1 MKTNENLTLFRVE
14 AGVLCAG
21 RRETTVGNVDNLD
34 LKSGM
39 VSCAI
44 VMLSRM
50 RTLAIIIIMMRMMI
64 MITNLDLNSG
74 MVSCDGDHDDDGH
87 ISGIFPLNMRSIKT
101 KNASKRKS
109 HTFLV
114 FFP

>member
-21 RRETTVGNVDNLD
+21 RRETTVGNV
-34 LKSGM
+34 
-39 VSCAI
+39 A
-44 VMLSRM
+44 
-50 RTLAIIIIMMRMMI
+50 
-64 MITNLDLNSG
+64 NLDLNSG

>member
-21 RRETTVGNVDNLD
+21 RRETTVGNV
-34 LKSGM
+34 
-39 VSCAI
+39 A
-44 VMLSRM
+44 
-50 RTLAIIIIMMRMMI
+50 
-64 MITNLDLNSG
+64 NLDLNSG
-74 MVSCDGDHDDDGH
+74 MVSCGGDHDDDGH